1 MIQEEHKIIINELL
15 SIEHKSIAQKLN
27 FINNSDIISDELL
40 YKAIGVI
47 DYYSRVREDYAKQV
61 VIVLSSILYT
71 YKREH
76 WTGLNQFL
84 IIVLSR
90 IGFAPSAIMV
100 DNDFDFTRNQFS
112 AMDSFISQLNTT
124 INQLKCEIVIENK
137 VFLLTEFQKNI
148 WNKCSEAKFI
158 GISAPTSAG
167 KSFVILLK
175 AIKNIL
181 TEGGNIVYIVPTLS
195 LITQVTNDFAQ
206 KLKEFGLNNYS
217 IFTSYKNG
225 DKSNAIYILTPERT
239 ISAYNEEER
248 PFGDLNTFI
257 VDEIQNI
264 ERIENEEDERAK
276 ILFDSLVELS
286 LSYNPKNIIFSGP
299 RVNGLKEMGFEIFE
313 EENPIEIKTDASP
326 VANFTYSVS
335 KKGKEY
341 FFNQYS
347 QINTNYQSIKIEN
360 QSKIRI
366 GGNRYDNAF
375 FEYLDNILLC
385 LGNESKNIIFAPT
398 SNTARNIALKLS
410 EKIISPQICNP
421 RINSLKEYISKTVHQ
436 KYDLTQV
443 LQKNIIYHHGK
454 MPIHIKNV
462 LEYAIREK
470 MINNI
475 VCTTTLMQGV
485 NIPTQNVIM
494 RNGNLSLKKE
504 KGNMPKLTNYEI
516 SNLRGRAGRLL
527 KDFIGRTFVLDQNA
541 FENKE
546 ENMILFQDEEKSLK
560 TGYSDIFERYH
571 REINSNLLKN
581 ISNEECNDNIG
592 NDFHFLVTYIRR
604 TILQYKEK
612 SYKRLNSVGIKLS
625 EEQILQIFNKLT
637 ADLSIPLE
645 ICFRNRYIDPIVL
658 NQIYEDINEFDL
670 PLTINESK
678 LANKLFI
685 VVDRIK
691 TKYPKFYDKALGKKT
706 LPEHFFYIVNNW
718 IKEKKLSEI
727 LNNNYF
733 DNSENIDQIINTI
746 QKDICFNL
754 VSLLRPFYS
763 IKVPDSKFISN
774 IEMGAYNPITVQL
787 ISLNIPREVAI
798 ILRDTIFKGLMYNDK
813 LSDKDVVKIINDN
826 FNKIDFWNQIQLSHL
841 KK

>member
-1 MIQEEHKIIINELL
+1 M
-15 SIEHKSIAQKLN
+15 
-27 FINNSDIISDELL
+27 

-100 DNDFDFTRNQFS
+100 DNNFDFTQNQFS

-124 INQLKCEIVIENK
+124 INQLKCEIIIQNK

-148 WNKCSEAKFI
+148 WDKCSDAKFI

-206 KLKEFGLNNYS
+206 KLKDFGLNNYN
-217 IFTSYKNG
+217 IFTSYKDG
-225 DKSNAIYILTPERT
+225 DKNNAIYILTPERT

-398 SNTARNIALKLS
+398 SNTARQIALKLS

-454 MPIHIKNV
+454 MPIHIRNV

-470 MINNI
+470 MIDNI

-494 RNGNLSLKKE
+494 RNGNLSLKKR
-504 KGNMPKLTNYEI
+504 KGDMPKLTNYEI

-527 KDFIGRTFVLDQNA
+527 KDFIGRTFILDQNA

-546 ENMILFQDEEKSLK
+546 ENTILFQDEEKSLK
-560 TGYSDIFERYH
+560 TGYSDIFERYCKK
-571 REINSNLLKN
+571 INSNLLEN
-581 ISNEECNDNIG
+581 ISNEEFNDNIG
-592 NDFHFLVTYIRR
+592 NDFYFLVTYIRR

-612 SYKRLNSVGIKLS
+612 SYKRLSSVGIKLS
-625 EEQILQIFNKLT
+625 KEQILQILDKLT
-637 ADLSIPLE
+637 TSLSIPLE

-658 NQIYEDINEFDL
+658 NKIYMDINEFDL
-670 PLTINESK
+670 PLAIKDNN
-678 LANKLFI
+678 LANKLFTT
-685 VVDRIK
+685 VNNIK
-691 TKYPKFYDKALGKKT
+691 IKYPKLYNKTLNGKT
-706 LPEHFFYIVNNW
+706 LPESFFYTVNNW

-727 LNNNYF
+727 LNSDHF
-733 DNSENIDQIINTI
+733 DNSEKIDQIINTI

-754 VSLLRPFYS
+754 VTLLRPFYS
-763 IKVPDSKFISN
+763 IKAPDSKFINN
-774 IEMGAYNPITVQL
+774 IEVGAYKPITIQL
-787 ISLNIPREVAI
+787 INMNIPREVAI
-798 ILRDTIFKGLMYNDK
+798 ILRDTIFKDQEHDDK